1 MNNNVAQLRADI
13 DPLASLDPVLLGAL
27 TAGAHEMIS
36 ILDPQQRILWCGG
49 AVEAISGY
57 SPQERIGQLAI
68 HFVHPDDRDYAL
80 ERTREFIANAAAQ
93 SRSETMSIRTLHRD
107 GGYRHVEIAGTRL
120 LRRGAP
126 ALLVIHTRDV
136 TQEARALERSAR
148 AELRLETA
156 LWGAEVFV
164 WQLDNST
171 GELTT
176 LGEAAFEKRGID
188 ACGGSE
194 HVERWLQQV
203 HPDDLPALQD
213 VYARQDAGITPR
225 FEIAYRVRT
234 RSGDWSWVLE
244 RSRIS
249 ARNPDGTA
257 RVICGVCL
265 SIDDTRRLE
274 QDLVATHERLQ
285 LAIAC
290 GQIGA
295 WDFDI
300 DADTVHL
307 SPEWWD
313 VMGLP
318 RAAAE
323 RQWSPHQVS
332 PMDGTHPEDLA
343 QLQAAS
349 SAVMA
354 GTTRRFNYEV
364 RRRHGS
370 GEWRWMRTAG
380 SVVAQHA
387 DGRPRRIV
395 GVTQDVHARRSLEE
409 MLRHDTGLQNDVIE
423 NLPACVVLVD
433 DALQIRFATRRL
445 LGREPEAMRGLGLLD
460 FFGADW
466 HGQIRSGLA
475 RATAEQRNVE
485 IEGVVPAAPHESDRR
500 YRLHIAPVAPDAGR
514 GRDTRWCVV
523 IRDISKALHDETQA
537 FRSIGFDLQRIGH
550 DLRESV
556 AQQLAGVAML
566 MQSLGAD
573 LARAASPQAEEAAK
587 ITTLLNHTIED
598 VRSLSRSLS
607 PVGVA
612 PSGLPAALQ
621 GLAEHARAVA
631 VIDAHCQIEIAPGQ
645 SLDAIEADHLFGIA
659 QEAVTNATRHA
670 RAARLWLRL
679 VVGDG
684 RIELEVSDDGAGI
697 DDVSSSVGLTRGLAL
712 MTHRARA
719 IGATLSVS
727 RRSPVGTS
735 VRCLRLAT

>member
-36 ILDPQQRILWCGG
+36 ILDPEQRILWCGG
-49 AVEAISGY
+49 AVEAITGY
-57 SPQERIGQLAI
+57 SPPERIGQLAI
-68 HFVHPDDRDYAL
+68 DFVHPDDRDYAL
-80 ERTREFIANAAAQ
+80 ERTREFIAHASAQ

-107 GGYRHVEIAGTRL
+107 GGHRHVEIAGTRL

-203 HPDDLPALQD
+203 HPEDLPALQD
-213 VYARQDAGITPR
+213 VYARQDAGITAR

-234 RSGDWSWVLE
+234 RSGEWSWVLE

-274 QDLVATHERLQ
+274 QDLAATHERLQ
-285 LAIAC
+285 LALTS

-295 WDFDI
+295 WDFNLD
-300 DADTVHL
+300 DDTVRI
-307 SPEWWD
+307 SPEWWG

-318 RAAAE
+318 SPDADS
-323 RQWSPHQVS
+323 QWPPMQISPVDS
-332 PMDGTHPEDLA
+332 THPEDIDL
-343 QLQAAS
+343 LEAAYGE
-349 SAVMA
+349 VRA
-354 GTTRRFNYEV
+354 GTSRHFSFEV

-380 SVVAQHA
+380 SVVAQYP

-395 GVTQDVHARRSLEE
+395 GITQDVHARRSLEE
-409 MLRHDTGLQNDVIE
+409 TRRHDTVLQSDVIE
-423 NLPACVVLVD
+423 NLPACVVLLD
-433 DALQIRFATRRL
+433 DALQIRYSTRRL

-466 HGQIRSGLA
+466 HGQIRSGLE

-485 IEGVVPAAPHESDRR
+485 IEGVVPAAPDESNRR
-500 YRLHIAPVAPDAGR
+500 YRLHIAPVAGR
-514 GRDTRWCVV
+514 ERDTRWCVV

-573 LARAASPQAEEAAK
+573 LARAASPQAAEAGK
-587 ITTLLNHTIED
+587 IATLLNHTIED

-612 PSGLPAALQ
+612 PSGLAAALQ

-631 VIDAHCQIEIAPGQ
+631 VIDAQCQVEIAPGQ

-670 RAARLWLRL
+670 RAGRLWLRL
-679 VVGDG
+679 VVGEG
-684 RIELEVSDDGAGI
+684 RIELEISDDGAGI

-727 RRSPVGTS
+727 RRLPVGTS
-735 VRCLRLAT
+735 VRCLRTAT

>member
-1 MNNNVAQLRADI
+1 MNTNVAQLRPDV
-13 DPLASLDPVLLGAL
+13 DPLATLDPVLLGAL
-27 TAGAHEMIS
+27 TDGAHEMVS
-36 ILDPQQRILWCGG
+36 ILDPEQCILWCGG
-49 AVEAISGY
+49 AVEAITGY
-57 SPQERIGQLAI
+57 SPEERVGQWAASFL
-68 HFVHPDDRDYAL
+68 HPDDREYVL
-80 ERTREFIANAAAQ
+80 ERTREFIANAASQA
-93 SRSETMSIRTLHRD
+93 RSETMSVRTRHRD
-107 GGYRHVEIAGTRL
+107 GSYRHVEIAGTRL

-126 ALLVIHTRDV
+126 ALLVIHTRDI

-156 LWGAEVFV
+156 LWGADVFV

-171 GELTT
+171 GELTS
-176 LGEAAFEKRGID
+176 LGEAAFEQRGID
-188 ACGGSE
+188 ACGGAD
-194 HVERWLQQV
+194 HIERWMRQV

-213 VYARQDAGITPR
+213 VYARQDAGVTAR

-249 ARNPDGTA
+249 ARNPDATA
-257 RVICGVCL
+257 RLICGVCL

-274 QDLVATHERLQ
+274 QELAATHERLR
-285 LAIAC
+285 LAMAS

-295 WDFDI
+295 WDWHVD
-300 DADTVHL
+300 DDTVRI

-313 VMGLP
+313 VMGLSRVEGERHWPP
-318 RAAAE
+318 R
-323 RQWSPHQVS
+323 QISPVDS
-332 PMDGTHPEDLA
+332 THPDDVE
-343 QLQAAS
+343 QLEAGYS
-349 SAVMA
+349 EVLA
-354 GTTRRFNYEV
+354 GTASHFSYEV

-380 SVVAQHA
+380 SVVAKRA

-395 GVTQDVHARRSLEE
+395 GITQDVHARRSVEE
-409 MLRHDTGLQNDVIE
+409 ALRREAGLQSDIIE
-423 NLPACVVLVD
+423 NVPACVVLVD
-433 DALQIRFATRRL
+433 DGLRVRFATRRL
-445 LGREPEAMRGLGLLD
+445 LGRDPEAMRGLGLLD

-466 HGQIRSGLA
+466 HAQIRSGLE
-475 RATAEQRNVE
+475 RASTQQRNVE

-500 YRLHIAPVAPDAGR
+500 YRLHIAPVMRPASN
-514 GRDTRWCVV
+514 TRWCVV
-523 IRDISKALHDETQA
+523 IRDISKALNDETQA

-556 AQQLAGVAML
+556 GQQLAGVAML
-566 MQSLGAD
+566 MQSLSAD
-573 LARAASPQAEEAAK
+573 LARAASPSADDAAR
-587 ITTLLNHTIED
+587 ITALLNHSIED

-612 PSGLPAALQ
+612 PAGLPAALQ

-631 VIDAHCQIEIAPGQ
+631 VIDAQCSIQIEPGLV
-645 SLDAIEADHLFGIA
+645 LDAIEADHLFGIA

-670 RAARLWLRL
+670 QAARLWIRL
-679 VVGDG
+679 AVRSG
-684 RIELEVSDDGAGI
+684 RLELEISDDGGGI

-735 VRCLRLAT
+735 VRCLRTAT